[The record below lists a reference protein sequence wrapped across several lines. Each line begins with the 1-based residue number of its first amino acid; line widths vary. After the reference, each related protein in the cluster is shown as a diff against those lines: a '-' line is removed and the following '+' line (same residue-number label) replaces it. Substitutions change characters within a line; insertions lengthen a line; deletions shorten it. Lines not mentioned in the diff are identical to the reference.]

1 MVVVMAK
8 NLSIRACL
16 TLMVMVFM
24 ASLLV
29 GGAVGLRSLRAS
41 NESLRQTFAVDT
53 PAVANLEDSSSQL
66 LRLRLA
72 LATYASL
79 DDLHDESGAQAVLKR
94 ADQYQK
100 LSSDKLAAFLSMQL
114 DGGSDNPLVRAMQ
127 GKRDAFLN
135 EGVEPALAA
144 LKRGDRDTFL
154 HLQAYQLPKLYSAY
168 EKSMHAVQDMQI
180 QRGAA
185 RYSDA
190 QRRFTTVR
198 AAVGAGLVIGLIA
211 ALTMRMWLVRAIVRP
226 VDAAVAHFERIASGD
241 LGAHIAA
248 DSTNEMG
255 RLMRALA
262 KMQASLI
269 ATVRD
274 VRGGVDTI
282 HTGVAEIAAGNSDL
296 SQRTEQQ
303 AASLEETVA
312 SIEQLAGTLSQTAD
326 NAKLASSLA
335 ADASALATEGGEL
348 TGEVSSAMNGIVG
361 DSRRI
366 GEIVGMIEGI
376 AFQTNI
382 LALNA
387 AVESARAG
395 EHGRGFAVVAGEVRS
410 LSQRSAAAAREI
422 KDVIQASGARV
433 ENGANL
439 VVRSGDAMKRILESI
454 SRVSSLMGEI
464 ETASS
469 EQRAGIEQIN
479 IAISQMD
486 QVTQQNAALV
496 EEAAAAAV
504 SLNEQAQRLS
514 AAVEVFRLGG
524 GEAAAHRASGPAIE
538 PSGAGRLVAA

>member
-1 MVVVMAK
+1 MTK

-16 TLMVMVFM
+16 TLMVVVF
-24 ASLLV
+24 AATLV
-29 GGAVGLRSLRAS
+29 LGAAVGLGSLSTA
-41 NESLRQTFAVDT
+41 NESLRQTYTIDT
-53 PAVANLEDSSSQL
+53 PAVANLEDSSGQL

-79 DDLHDESGAQAVLKR
+79 DDLHDTTAAQAVLKR
-94 ADQYQK
+94 ADQYMD
-100 LSSDKLAAFLSMQL
+100 LSARKLAAYLAML
-114 DGGSDNPLVRAMQ
+114 GDDETERALVRTMQ
-127 GKRDAFLN
+127 ANREAFLHD
-135 EGVEPALAA
+135 GVEPALAA
-144 LKRGDRDTFL
+144 LKRDDRETFL
-154 HLQAYQLPKLYSAY
+154 NLQGYKLPKLYSAY
-168 EKSMHAVQDMQI
+168 EKSMFAVERMQLD
-180 QRGAA
+180 RGAQ
-185 RYSDA
+185 RYASA
-190 QRRFTTVR
+190 QQRFSIVQ
-198 AAVGAGLVIGLIA
+198 AAVGVGLVL
-211 ALTMRMWLVRAIVRP
+211 ALVLAVLMRVWLVRAIVRP
-226 VDAAVAHFERIASGD
+226 VDTAVAHFERIASGD
-241 LGAHIAA
+241 LGTRITAH
-248 DSTNEMG
+248 STNEMG

-262 KMQASLI
+262 KMQTSLI

-282 HTGVAEIAAGNSDL
+282 HTGVSEIAAGNSDL
-296 SQRTEQQ
+296 SQRTEEQ

-326 NAKLASSLA
+326 NAKIASSLA
-335 ADASALATEGGEL
+335 TDASALANQGGEL
-348 TGEVSSAMNGIVG
+348 TGEVADAMNGIVG

-422 KDVIQASGARV
+422 KDVIQASAARV
-433 ENGANL
+433 ESGANL
-439 VVRSGDAMKRILESI
+439 VHRSGEAMKQILESI
-454 SRVSSLMGEI
+454 TRVSSLMSEI

-504 SLNEQAQRLS
+504 SLNEQAERLS
-514 AAVEVFRLGG
+514 SAVEVFRLDE
-524 GEAAAHRASGPAIE
+524 EAAVVRHEPRVVPAT
-538 PSGAGRLVAA
+538 AAVALLPA

>member
-1 MVVVMAK
+1 MVAVFVAVLVVGA
-8 NLSIRACL
+8 
-16 TLMVMVFM
+16 
-24 ASLLV
+24 
-29 GGAVGLRSLRAS
+29 AVGLLSLRAS
-41 NESLRQTFAVDT
+41 NEALRQTYTVDT
-53 PAVANLEDSSSQL
+53 PAVANLEDSSGQL

-79 DDLHDESGAQAVLKR
+79 DDLHDANGAQAVLKR
-94 ADQYQK
+94 ADHYQK
-100 LSSDKLAAFLSMQL
+100 ISADKLAAFLAVQGD
-114 DGGSDNPLVRAMQ
+114 DGDHTLVQAMQ
-127 GKRDAFLN
+127 ANRDAFLHD
-135 EGVEPALAA
+135 GVEPALAA
-144 LKRGDRDTFL
+144 LKRDDRDAFL
-154 HLQAYQLPKLYSAY
+154 HLQAYKLPKLYSAY
-168 EKSMHAVQDMQI
+168 EKSMLAVEHMQI
-180 QRGAA
+180 ERGAQ
-185 RYSDA
+185 RYADA
-190 QRRFTTVR
+190 QQRLTFVR
-198 AAVGAGLVIGLIA
+198 TAVVAGLVIALFA
-211 ALTMRMWLVRAIVRP
+211 ALTLRLWLVRSIVGP

-241 LGAHIAA
+241 LGGRIAA
-248 DSTNEMG
+248 DRTNEMG

-282 HTGVAEIAAGNSDL
+282 HTGVGEIATGNSDL
-296 SQRTEQQ
+296 SQRTEEQ

-312 SIEQLAGTLSQTAD
+312 SIEQLASTLSQTAD

-335 ADASALATEGGEL
+335 ADASALASQGGEL
-348 TGEVSSAMNGIVG
+348 TNEVSGAMTGIVG

-395 EHGRGFAVVAGEVRS
+395 EHGRGFAVVASEVRS

-439 VVRSGDAMKRILESI
+439 VSRSGEAMKQILESI
-454 SRVSSLMGEI
+454 TRVSSLMSEI

-514 AAVEVFRLGG
+514 SAVEVFRLDGAEAGHRQYGESAQAGG
-524 GEAAAHRASGPAIE
+524 LASGGAFAAA
-538 PSGAGRLVAA
+538 

>member
-1 MVVVMAK
+1 VY
-8 NLSIRACL
+8 
-16 TLMVMVFM
+16 
-24 ASLLV
+24 
-29 GGAVGLRSLRAS
+29 
-41 NESLRQTFAVDT
+41 E
-53 PAVANLEDSSSQL
+53 
-66 LRLRLA
+66 
-72 LATYASL
+72 
-79 DDLHDESGAQAVLKR
+79 
-94 ADQYQK
+94 K
-100 LSSDKLAAFLSMQL
+100 LSSDKLAAFLATQGHDDSGDRTVLNRMQA
-114 DGGSDNPLVRAMQ
+114 NRE
-127 GKRDAFLN
+127 AFLN
-135 EGVEPALAA
+135 DGVQPALAA
-144 LKRGDRDTFL
+144 LKAGDRNAFL
-154 HLQAYQLPKLYSAY
+154 NLQAYMLPKLYSAY
-168 EKSMHAVQDMQI
+168 EKSMFAVQQVQI
-180 QRGAA
+180 DRGAQ
-185 RYSDA
+185 RYADA
-190 QRRFTTVR
+190 QRRFELVR
-198 AAVGAGLVIGLIA
+198 AAVAVGLVLALFLALMMRAWLI
-211 ALTMRMWLVRAIVRP
+211 RAIVRP
-226 VDAAVAHFERIASGD
+226 VDSAVAHFERIASGD
-241 LGAHIAA
+241 LGAHIAT

-255 RLMRALA
+255 RLTRALA

-282 HTGVAEIAAGNSDL
+282 HTGVSEIAAGNSDL
-296 SQRTEQQ
+296 SQRTEEQ

-312 SIEQLAGTLSQTAD
+312 SIEELASTLSQTAD

-335 ADASALATEGGEL
+335 ADASALASQGGEL
-348 TGEVSSAMNGIVG
+348 TGEVSSAMTGIVG

-422 KDVIQASGARV
+422 KDVIQASGARI
-433 ENGANL
+433 ENGADL
-439 VVRSGDAMKRILESI
+439 VNRSGEAMKQILESI
-454 SRVSSLMGEI
+454 SRVSSLMTEI

-514 AAVEVFRLGG
+514 SAVEVFRLDGG
-524 GEAAAHRASGPAIE
+524 APVEHESTMAFEPVMQPA
-538 PSGAGRLVAA
+538 